1 MQAFRVCDRALEFR
15 MAMTPKTKHWADLL
29 AEDIIQQWGQSHVV
43 NTGITPSGEIHIGN
57 MREVVT
63 ADAIHHV
70 LREQGAACQ
79 FLYIADTYDPLRHV
93 YPFLDP
99 RQYQDKVGRPLS
111 EIPCPCLRH
120 PSYSEHFLAPFLWS
134 LEQLGITP
142 TVHRADQ
149 LYKAGAYTETII
161 GALQQRDEIR
171 RILKEETG
179 RDTPDAWSPF
189 NPICEACGRLTQTR
203 VIGFSA
209 QAHTVDYEC
218 SCGQRGTVSMA
229 GGGKLTWRVDWPA
242 RWKIFG
248 VTVEPFGK
256 DHASK
261 GGSYDTGVRIAR
273 EVYSIEPPFP
283 IPYEWLSL
291 AGRGDMS
298 SSKGNVLSIHA
309 MLEVVPP
316 EVLRYLI
323 LRTSPQRS
331 IRIDPG
337 LPLLQLIDEY
347 DDVEAKSRDSRAV
360 ELSAISGIR
369 PVGVPYRHM
378 VTVVQVAQGN
388 FDKCLQILQ
397 RSGYAVDNVEGLR
410 QRATYAQRWLET
422 FAPEDLRF
430 SIQEQLPAA
439 AHELTPEQGHALK
452 RLSERLQAGMSGEQI
467 HQLIYAIKDELG
479 GKPDLLFKAIY
490 MALLGKAQG
499 PRAGWFLSTL
509 ETTFVKQRFAEAAAA
524 VGVNEQCP

>member
-1 MQAFRVCDRALEFR
+1 
-15 MAMTPKTKHWADLL
+15 MATTSKAKHWADLL
-29 AEDIIQQWGQSHVV
+29 GDDIIRQRGRCHVV

-63 ADAIHHV
+63 ADAIHRV
-70 LREQGAACQ
+70 LTERGAESRL
-79 FLYIADTYDPLRHV
+79 LYIADTYDPLRHV

-99 RQYQDKVGRPLS
+99 QRYRDQVGRPLS
-111 EIPCPCLRH
+111 EIPCPCSQH
-120 PSYSEHFLAPFLWS
+120 PSYAEHFLAPFLWS
-134 LEQLGITP
+134 LEQLGIRP

-149 LYKAGAYTETII
+149 LYKAGAYTETIVI
-161 GALQQRDEIR
+161 ALQQRDRIR
-171 RILKEETG
+171 QILKEETG
-179 RDTPDAWSPF
+179 RETPDDWSPF
-189 NPICEACGRLTQTR
+189 NPLCQVCGRINLAK
-203 VIGFSA
+203 VSSFSA
-209 QAHTVDYEC
+209 EAQTVDYEC
-218 SCGQRGTVSMA
+218 SCGQRGTVSMV

-273 EVYSIEPPFP
+273 EVYGIEPPCP

-291 AGRGDMS
+291 AGKGDMS

-323 LRTSPQRS
+323 LRAPPQRS
-331 IRIDPG
+331 IKLDPG

-347 DDVEAKSRDSRAV
+347 DDVEAKNRDSRAL
-360 ELSAISGIR
+360 ELSAISGIK

-378 VTVVQVAQGN
+378 VTVVQAAQGDA
-388 FDKCLQILQ
+388 DKWKEIL
-397 RSGYAVDNVEGLR
+397 RRNGYALDNAQGLHE
-410 QRATYAQRWLET
+410 RAAYARRWLET
-422 FAPEDLRF
+422 FAPAELRF
-430 SIQEQLPAA
+430 RLQEQLPAA
-439 AHELTPEQGHALK
+439 ANDLIAEQKHAL
-452 RLSERLQAGMSGEQI
+452 RLLGERLRPGMTGEQI
-467 HQLIYAIKDELG
+467 HQLIYSLKDELG
-479 GKPDLLFKAIY
+479 VKPDLLFRAIY
-490 MALLGKAQG
+490 LVLLGKAQG

-509 ETTFVKQRFAEAAAA
+509 DTAFVKQRFAEAAAA
-524 VGVNEQCP
+524 TG